1 MFSLASTSTV
11 QFAKD
16 YRAEQIRTADRA
28 RTAGSFRGS
37 RNRLF
42 RSAIAAVA
50 VRFERQTRSGATSPA
65 ALSET
70 VGA

>member
-16 YRAEQIRTADRA
+16 YRAEQIRTADQS
-28 RTAGSFRGS
+28 RTAESFRGPK
-37 RNRLF
+37 NRLF
-42 RSAIAAVA
+42 RSAIATIAA
-50 VRFERQTRSGATSPA
+50 RFDQRDSARQTV
-65 ALSET
+65 LSKT